1 MQDNSVV
8 LKLINLIRPIRYKI
22 EGSLYNRSGNDHQIA
37 TIKELKDK
45 YKGQPLLIVGNGPS
59 LNNTP
64 LDDFSG
70 VPAIGMNK
78 INLIFKR
85 TKWRPSLILA
95 SNPLVVK
102 QNLDFWKNSTF
113 PIFLSWKNRWLMDG
127 KAKKA
132 VNFYLQI
139 NTKDFQTDVSK
150 GIGAGSTITY
160 GAMQFA
166 HYMGASPVILVGVD
180 HTFAVKKTDKKG
192 SIVKSQEDD
201 KSHFDP
207 NYFGRG
213 SWWQLPDL
221 DDSELAYHRA
231 KEKFEQ
237 DGREILDATVNGKL
251 EVFKK
256 ISINDAKKICG
267 ID

>member
-1 MQDNSVV
+1 MDISVLVIIVVTVLGFWFAIDYYKTIRRDKNPRKESNQKNNYPV
-8 LKLINLIRPIRYKI
+8 LKVISRIYNFLDEKTHPIKSFKIPHLIN
-22 EGSLYNRSGNDHQIA
+22 QIA
-37 TIKELKDK
+37 YAL
-45 YKGQPLLIVGNGPS
+45 
-59 LNNTP
+59 
-64 LDDFSG
+64 F
-70 VPAIGMNK
+70 
-78 INLIFKR
+78 R
-85 TKWRPSLILA
+85 
-95 SNPLVVK
+95 
-102 QNLDFWKNSTF
+102 
-113 PIFLSWKNRWLMDG
+113 DG
-127 KAKKA
+127 KAKKS

-166 HYMGASPVILVGVD
+166 HYMGANPVILVGVD

-207 NYFGRG
+207 NYFGKG

-267 ID
+267 IN